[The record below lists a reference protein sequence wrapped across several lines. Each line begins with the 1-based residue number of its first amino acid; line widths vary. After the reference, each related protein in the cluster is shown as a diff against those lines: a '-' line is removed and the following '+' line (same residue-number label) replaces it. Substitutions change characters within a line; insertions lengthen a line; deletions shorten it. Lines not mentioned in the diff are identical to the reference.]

1 MAVVSLLGSPMAHE
15 IAPVF
20 QKLYVVASD
29 NGVVRRTSAIRVRI
43 TVVRN
48 RNGPVFSAAAYN
60 VTIDETVS
68 SGQSILRVT
77 ASDADGDRIT
87 YTMLNTV
94 PASLYFS
101 VDSGTGVI
109 RIRNSLILDSTT
121 TYTMTIEAVDSP
133 VQGASPRFALAEVF
147 VNVCRNP
154 NAPVFAADFY
164 NITVSEY
171 IPVRS
176 TVQRVVA
183 TDADAPNTPSGKL
196 VYTIVGVS
204 YPNPAFNIAPAEN
217 DFFIASPTSGDIIL
231 GQQLSQARV
240 PDVFTLTVEVADS
253 AIPPKT
259 AQTKVQ
265 VNIVRNIHRPTF
277 TEIRYGAAIADTWA
291 VGRTLFTVTA
301 VDDDDSTPFNIDT
314 PNAYFDYMI
323 DEHYNPLADTY
334 FGVTIDGVVYVR
346 NNLLLDNSNS
356 YFFYIIAIDRSWNPL
371 SSRAPVII
379 NVTKSDIVRTV
390 GFTNRI
396 YFWEIVE
403 TVATTTR
410 ADVYSLEVANVDA
423 GQSIICSIEAING
436 QTTFNRNLF
445 AITRTV
451 DNNCEVTRTG
461 LVDRE
466 IVSSYNLTVVVR
478 YNNLIINKR
487 SVDSHR
493 AKRQIENAFTY
504 PVYPPTTG
512 SVYVFAISQA
522 SEPGSLVG
530 TVVASD
536 PDAGVNGSVSLALA
550 SSTGNSAFFV
560 LRDDGNL
567 YTRIKFNIQ
576 PNISPSYALIA
587 TATDGFAGQPK
598 KHHFT
603 SLCKHS
609 HDVNLIEN
617 KHRFLLVLG
626 GTKPRDIV
634 PQKEAVRRY
643 LQTAI
648 GQIVLIESIQTRLVV
663 NNGILDYDEDGV
675 TSSSIRENVNTNV
688 GNVVQIRKPYD
699 LTAVTGL
706 SQRLSDSSLMSE
718 LSQFA
723 FQLSKPI
730 TKSHVW
736 WTDEPWAAFVAL
748 GGIVIILALVGV
760 IVILRSYNKYNNY
773 WERYRIY
780 HATMASADFTEP
792 PSFLREYETQSL
804 NMYVPPDETVQELGE
819 INMAYASG
827 AAGTGNG
834 TSTSIQNPVYGK
846 QPNPRPT
853 GHQEGTTVL

>member
-1 MAVVSLLGSPMAHE
+1 MPGPLPG
-15 IAPVF
+15 
-20 QKLYVVASD
+20 
-29 NGVVRRTSAIRVRI
+29 TSAIRVRI

-68 SGQSILRVT
+68 SGQSIRRVT

-121 TYTMTIEAVDSP
+121 TYT
-133 VQGASPRFALAEVF
+133 
-147 VNVCRNP
+147 
-154 NAPVFAADFY
+154 
-164 NITVSEY
+164 
-171 IPVRS
+171 
-176 TVQRVVA
+176 
-183 TDADAPNTPSGKL
+183 TPSGKL

-217 DFFIASPTSGDIIL
+217 DFFIASPTSV
-231 GQQLSQARV
+231 SER
-240 PDVFTLTVEVADS
+240 THLTVEVADS

-356 YFFYIIAIDRSWNPL
+356 YFFYIIVIDRSWNPL

-396 YFWEIVE
+396 YFI
-403 TVATTTR
+403 
-410 ADVYSLEVANVDA
+410 
-423 GQSIICSIEAING
+423 
-436 QTTFNRNLF
+436 
-445 AITRTV
+445 
-451 DNNCEVTRTG
+451 
-461 LVDRE
+461 
-466 IVSSYNLTVVVR
+466 
-478 YNNLIINKR
+478 
-487 SVDSHR
+487 
-493 AKRQIENAFTY
+493 
-504 PVYPPTTG
+504 
-512 SVYVFAISQA
+512 
-522 SEPGSLVG
+522 
-530 TVVASD
+530 
-536 PDAGVNGSVSLALA
+536 A
-550 SSTGNSAFFV
+550 SSF
-560 LRDDGNL
+560 
-567 YTRIKFNIQ
+567 K
-576 PNISPSYALIA
+576 
-587 TATDGFAGQPK
+587 
-598 KHHFT
+598 
-603 SLCKHS
+603 
-609 HDVNLIEN
+609 VNLIEN

-663 NNGILDYDEDGV
+663 NNGILDYDEDGTDVVFVVADTVTYQLYENSALEIV

-846 QPNPRPT
+846 
-853 GHQEGTTVL
+853 VLY